1 MRSIVSAGLQYTEGY
16 SNASLLKKMLIE
28 ARLFQ
33 YFSVVAKFFN
43 SERIVDTWALIIG
56 VFRRPKMIE
65 IEIPGFTTYR
75 LQHIVLDVNG
85 TIAKDGK
92 LIEGVKELFAE
103 LRSRLDIHLVTADT
117 HGGQSLIDETLSLT
131 AVRIQSQDQIK
142 AKLDY
147 IRQLG
152 ADKVVAVGNGANDS
166 AMLEHAALG
175 IVVMG
180 PEGTAVE
187 SLLNAKVAV
196 SDIRGALELLIYPK
210 RLMATLR
217 R

>member
-1 MRSIVSAGLQYTEGY
+1 
-16 SNASLLKKMLIE
+16 
-28 ARLFQ
+28 
-33 YFSVVAKFFN
+33 
-43 SERIVDTWALIIG
+43 
-56 VFRRPKMIE
+56 MIE

-85 TIAKDGK
+85 TIAKDGQ
-92 LIEGVKELFAE
+92 LIQGVKELFAE
-103 LRSRLDIHLVTADT
+103 LRSKLDVHLVTADT
-117 HGGQSLIDETLSLT
+117 HGGQKIIDKTLGLA
-131 AVRIQSQDQIK
+131 AVRIQSNDQVK
-142 AKLDY
+142 AKLEY
-147 IRQLG
+147 VQQLG

-175 IVVMG
+175 IVILG

-187 SLLNAKVAV
+187 SLLKAKVAV
-196 SDIRGALELLIYPK
+196 SDIRAALELLLYPK

>member
-1 MRSIVSAGLQYTEGY
+1 
-16 SNASLLKKMLIE
+16 ML
-28 ARLFQ
+28 
-33 YFSVVAKFFN
+33 
-43 SERIVDTWALIIG
+43 
-56 VFRRPKMIE
+56 E
-65 IEIPGFTTYR
+65 IKIPGFTHYR
-75 LQHIVLDVNG
+75 FQHIVLDVNG

-92 LIEGVKELFAE
+92 LIEGVKELFE
-103 LRSRLDIHLVTADT
+103 KLGSKLDIHLVTADT
-117 HGGQSLIDETLSLT
+117 HGGQKVIDKTLGLT
-131 AVRIQSQDQIK
+131 AVRIQSDDQVK

-152 ADKVVAVGNGANDS
+152 ADQVVAVGNGANDS

-175 IVVMG
+175 IVILG

-187 SLLNAKVAV
+187 SLLKAKVAV
-196 SDIRGALELLIYPK
+196 SDICEALELLLYPK